1 MRAARLALVFTLAAS
16 SPAFAFTQEGV
27 GGVVPIGHEYLTVQ
41 GGLAAGLPEFSS
53 TPWDLLALQHQWL
66 FLALR
71 QNRASEVLRKT
82 DFEAE
87 RGLAA
92 SFGTN
97 SMSLLSAVLG
107 QRWVDTMGFGKLSNT
122 TAGNLVVHGLVAHPP
137 TCVSLSEIPQNQL
150 DPQPHGSVSGRRSVS
165 VASPLR

>member
-71 QNRASEVLRKT
+71 QNRASEFLRKT

-87 RGLAA
+87 RGLAT

-122 TAGNLVVHGLVAHPP
+122 TA
-137 TCVSLSEIPQNQL
+137 
-150 DPQPHGSVSGRRSVS
+150 
-165 VASPLR
+165 